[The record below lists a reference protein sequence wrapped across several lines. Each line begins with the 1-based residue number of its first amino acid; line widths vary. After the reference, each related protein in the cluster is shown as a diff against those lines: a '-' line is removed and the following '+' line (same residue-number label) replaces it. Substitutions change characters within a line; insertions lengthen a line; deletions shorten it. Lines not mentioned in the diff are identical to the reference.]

1 MITVCT
7 SSCNV
12 WNFLIPHIAYTLA
25 VSICSLH
32 FTVANMKV
40 IKNFI
45 KENEYSAFVAPLGIC
60 VGFVLVML
68 QNVAIENPTLYY
80 IAYQTAT
87 LITITVLLLSIYYP
101 KVIYCTCIC
110 MIMYQ
115 QIHSLIKDT
124 YKKRKADESYDTF
137 IVIY

>member
-1 MITVCT
+1 MTVCM

-12 WNFLIPHIAYTLA
+12 WIFLIPHLAYILV

-32 FTVANMKV
+32 FTVANIKV

-60 VGFVLVML
+60 IGLVLVML

-80 IAYQTAT
+80 TAHQTAS
-87 LITITVLLLSIYYP
+87 LIIITVLLLSIYCP
-101 KVIYCTCIC
+101 KVIYCTC
-110 MIMYQ
+110 MYDYVPTDSFLDKGHLQ
-115 QIHSLIKDT
+115 
-124 YKKRKADESYDTF
+124 KKKN
-137 IVIY
+137 

>member
-1 MITVCT
+1 MTVCT

-12 WNFLIPHIAYTLA
+12 WIFFIPHIAYTLV

-32 FTVANMKV
+32 FTVANIKV

-60 VGFVLVML
+60 IGLVLVMFQDVRIKNL
-68 QNVAIENPTLYY
+68 TLYY
-80 IAYQTAT
+80 IAYQTAS
-87 LITITVLLLSIYYP
+87 LILTTVLLLSIYCP
-101 KVIYCTCIC
+101 KVIYCTC
-110 MIMYQ
+110 MYDYVQ

-124 YKKRKADESYDTF
+124 YRKRKADKSDSL
-137 IVIY
+137 IK